1 MTSNYLTAMNLNK
14 LSPHNSYAT
23 SDLGSSPRSSISLA
37 PSSLSPCW
45 TNFRDSKKSSLE
57 YDGDSDICSK
67 DLLSPCM
74 YSPAPF
80 SPFSDCTEP
89 PETPLSMYGTG
100 ASPALSPLLSMQSLH
115 FNFDTIRSSSS
126 LSGRVDVNHHH
137 LLVPESNLDVESRYV
152 N

>member
-115 FNFDTIRSSSS
+115 FK
-126 LSGRVDVNHHH
+126 
-137 LLVPESNLDVESRYV
+137 
-152 N
+152 

>member
-1 MTSNYLTAMNLNK
+1 
-14 LSPHNSYAT
+14 

-57 YDGDSDICSK
+57 GDGDSDIYSK

-89 PETPLSMYGTG
+89 PETPLSACGTG

-115 FNFDTIRSSSS
+115 FK
-126 LSGRVDVNHHH
+126 
-137 LLVPESNLDVESRYV
+137 
-152 N
+152 